1 MSREMVASSRACLPA
16 LSWTVTR
23 MEPPGN
29 WAEPLRK
36 ANRSVTMAAIFRNIG
51 TLAIKIRSK
60 RVIMTIITNIVVVGE
75 CPEAAGLHL
84 STVKLV

>member
-1 MSREMVASSRACLPA
+1 L
-16 LSWTVTR
+16 
-23 MEPPGN
+23 
-29 WAEPLRK
+29 
-36 ANRSVTMAAIFRNIG
+36 TMATIFRNIG